1 VRPIAAAL
9 ILTSLCATTGCAY
22 LRGVGGPREFEPIA
36 DEPLPAQPGARYD
49 GALRLP
55 MVEEWTWTLPDPGI
69 WDLSRFER
77 GQPAVAADRVFVG
90 NSRMA
95 GLTVLDR
102 NTGAELFHVDTINP
116 VQSPAQILGD
126 RVLVAD
132 TGGYV
137 YLLDWDGNTLW
148 RYHAGGPIYREPV
161 IHGEQILVGTST
173 DLLISLSLETGQW
186 RWSFRPEET
195 LVRNELSVLGS
206 SRPVIHEGKVYLG
219 LSDGRV
225 VCLDAHNGVLQW
237 ELQIGEGR
245 FLDVDSPPV
254 VTEEELLVVGGYS
267 GPIVALDIETR
278 AIAWRIDQGIVGDLL
293 YQYGRVYYADT
304 EGALHCLVAADGT
317 EEWMFKPKATKEL
330 MNSPVG
336 SGRTLLVTLN
346 SGQLFAVDAFAG
358 DVLWR
363 HEPKKSL
370 LGAGMSPTIAGRQVL
385 VLTGDGVLRSL
396 RAPPGFY
403 DTLDG
408 EPAHRESRELTW

>member
-1 VRPIAAAL
+1 MRPIAAAL
-9 ILTSLCATTGCAY
+9 ILTSLCAITGCAY
-22 LRGVGGPREFEPIA
+22 LRGVGGPREFDPIA
-36 DEPLPAQPGARYD
+36 DEPLPAQPGARHD

-55 MVEEWTWTLPDPGI
+55 LVEEWTWTLPDPGI

-77 GQPAVAADRVFVG
+77 GQPAVAADRVFIG

-102 NTGAELFHVDTINP
+102 DTGARLFHVDTINP
-116 VQSPAQILGD
+116 VQSPAQVLGD

-161 IHGEQILVGTST
+161 IHGEQILIGTST
-173 DLLISLSLETGQW
+173 DLLISLAIETGQW

-206 SRPVIHEGKVYLG
+206 SRPEVHDGKVYMG

-225 VCLDAHNGVLQW
+225 VCLDAHSGILQW
-237 ELQIGEGR
+237 EQQIGEGR
-245 FLDVDSPPV
+245 FLDVDSPPII
-254 VTEEELLVVGGYS
+254 TEEELLVVGGYS

-304 EGALHCLVAADGT
+304 EGALHCLVAADGS
-317 EEWMFKPKATKEL
+317 EEWTFKPKATKEL

-346 SGQLFAVDAFAG
+346 SGQLFAIDAFAG

-363 HEPKKSL
+363 HEPHKSL

-385 VLTGDGVLRSL
+385 LLTGDGVLRSL

-403 DTLDG
+403 DTLDE
-408 EPAHRESRELTW
+408 EPAHRDSRELTW